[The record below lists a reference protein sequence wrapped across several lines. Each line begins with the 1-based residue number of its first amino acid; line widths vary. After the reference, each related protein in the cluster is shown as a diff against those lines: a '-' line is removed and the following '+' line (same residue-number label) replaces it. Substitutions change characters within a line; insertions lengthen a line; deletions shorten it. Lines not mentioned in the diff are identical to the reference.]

1 MDIRCGP
8 LRPVRTAARCS
19 LASVAQMPGA
29 SGSPAPAI
37 CLPVGESTQARRSR
51 SVVSRSS
58 TTSGPP
64 PAGPDVI
71 RRRWRSTTAARSP
84 ARSPET
90 CRTTYSVMVANA
102 TSSLTAKSG
111 SRLRR
116 QAETRSSGMS
126 PSSASPAARPATP
139 ALARIRTNGSESA
152 EFLRQARPVRTSSPP
167 DRYRL
172 GSLRSV
178 VMTPRTVRSS
188 SSSPPS
194 SRSPSASVSSS
205 ARSRMMSPPICLE
218 CCRWKSG
225 RSSHPAFHTN
235 LQDEGGRQPT
245 PSWFR

>member
-1 MDIRCGP
+1 MLARQCCAHARRQR
-8 LRPVRTAARCS
+8 LARPGD
-19 LASVAQMPGA
+19 L
-29 SGSPAPAI
+29 PA
-37 CLPVGESTQARRSR
+37 GGDSTQARRSR

-64 PAGPDVI
+64 PAGPEVI
-71 RRRWRSTTAARSP
+71 SRRCRSTTAARSP

-90 CRTTYSVMVANA
+90 CRTTYSVIVANA
-102 TSSLTAKSG
+102 TSSFTANSG
-111 SRLRR
+111 SRLRT
-116 QAETRSSGMS
+116 QAETRSSGIA
-126 PSSASPAARPATP
+126 PSSASPAASPATP

-152 EFLRQARPVRTSSPP
+152 EFRLQARPVRTSSPP

-172 GSLRSV
+172 GSRRSV

-188 SSSPPS
+188 SPSPPS

-235 LQDEGGRQPT
+235 LQDEEAVSQLLHGFGDCTRGTGGLCTGST
-245 PSWFR
+245 PR